1 MPQYI
6 VLPNGAY
13 FEVRKGESAQAATQ
27 AAMQRYPEAFEAPAA
42 KKEEPAPVQEPEAG
56 FNLGD
61 TATAFKQ
68 GAVGSTKALTD
79 VFGADNA
86 VSQFLDKRNKE
97 LQGQYSPQRQAEIAQ
112 GRERMA
118 AAEATGST
126 WEQVKA
132 GVANVA
138 EAPVQG
144 IAQGLGSFI
153 PYILTMR
160 LGGPTVPA
168 ALRLGP
174 TASKALTTIAN
185 QAPKLI
191 GTAQGVGAVKGAI
204 YDAVY
209 QAEIQDGAD
218 AAVAKQKALDA
229 QGYVGENLDQ
239 ILVGAAGGFAA
250 GSMGAEKLLTP
261 LGRAGAA
268 GKLAPR
274 VAGAMAVDAATEGFQ
289 GGQEQFAAN
298 KALQRTGRDVDSFKG
313 VPGAAAQEAAMGALA
328 AGPVAVVRGPE
339 AAPGPS
345 PQAKRQEELAAA
357 AKKAEEE
364 KAYRQTPEYAQEV
377 LQRYDALVTRRRELD
392 SVANAPVAKD
402 DLAGQQAKA
411 DARKARQELMS
422 DPVTHETV
430 RAFNENKER
439 IAQLRKSPE
448 EFMLEQVGVTGA
460 APAQGIQPRGKARG
474 LYQPEKPAPTPDPTQ
489 QWVAQRV
496 DWAMSQPDMRRMD
509 QGGLDDLAALLLE
522 DPTRAAAYVASKPNI
537 PGMRPKEQ
545 TALIRKVGRGLAD
558 LESTAQEAGRAGTAA
573 AQLRNQ
579 SVEME
584 EQAFR
589 DEQTQADEELRR
601 AAAESAERSKTLNSE
616 MQALRGMAQRP
627 GPYVPTPG
635 AFAPGQTE
643 LVRQEAPA
651 IGQAA
656 QVLSGETRGLD
667 MQFNQDRNK
676 ALGADTVGSGEPA
689 VTGPAQRVP
698 GGFRLFNA
706 QGAPDA
712 DTGFRPLQQRVARL
726 LASPDLTDEAYQF
739 LRTVEDTMPQLDAQV
754 EEARQGRTRN
764 GPEQDTA
771 GLGSLYSEL
780 DTALGAI
787 ERGEQGVVTEGA
799 PRYKETPY
807 RPAEGG
813 YAGASATPVNPA
825 YKTDIA
831 AVQAGEQ
838 PKRAAGVKQ
847 PESDERTALP
857 AAAQLTPTSQRTDAT
872 TPNTLR
878 GPSAGVRRGDVQAN
892 VPEQRGGKRL
902 EVPRMLQDHLS
913 LFAQARADDA
923 GQQSLFPD
931 TDKERGAIKD
941 SPEAFSRFMNSP
953 FVRTL
958 RKNLRDA
965 QGLAKK
971 GPPISALKQ
980 QVDALARKVGA
991 MRAATAEYKTADQ
1004 ILKNA
1009 KVLAGIQLDAK
1020 KMSARMTELVVDRMQ
1035 LAGALEKA
1043 RSDAEVFARAPSPP
1057 RGSPVFKTLSVEME
1071 RTRKRLELLQA
1082 EYDAMNTV
1090 LNTLDAQIKIAQA
1103 SNTLAQKRDAA
1114 PFPYQLTEA
1123 EEALRGAQASLGL
1136 AQSEV
1141 AAREQR
1147 IAERKGEEQRLNDA
1161 VDESKQRQLQEARR
1175 KAENKRI
1182 EALYGENKD
1191 GVERRR
1197 VFALSDVQQEA
1208 RQRME
1213 AGEEPELT
1221 YSERQAVAGD
1231 PQQVLGGYRA
1241 RARALEKAIAKKQQN
1256 SRGYAGQNVE
1266 KLRATQ
1272 DSLFEQYKAAKS
1284 AAERDSLGAKF
1295 DVASAAL
1302 RAAEQR
1308 FKGEDVLWPGA
1319 DKDIKAL
1326 RDAYI
1331 RVEWL
1336 EDAIARG
1343 DFELRAPVP
1352 VVEAVATR
1360 LQDAHVQKR
1369 ASVGQAE
1376 AAADRAD
1383 APRTSGAP
1391 LLKSQIQKLQKQQ
1404 KTRYQGKGTEAG
1416 QAQFR
1421 GSPQVVAVQEREA
1434 EMKRD
1439 VEAALAEE
1447 QRKAA
1452 AAKEKGKRRTK
1463 ADRELVEYLEAARL
1477 LTRADALKK
1486 DTVLPDPKS
1495 EKRGGDFLERDTV
1508 ALSDG
1513 AAEAAQDGRIFD
1525 VLDDLEENGSTPF
1538 VKDLV
1543 KKLRPL
1549 LLRTKLRVHDGLA
1562 DSRGQRVEGLYDTS
1576 RNTVALDSEALSEE
1590 VVIHEMSHAAT
1601 LRALDAPE
1609 SELTDTQLAARKR
1622 LERLFKDAE
1631 DSGLFTGEYALED
1644 LPEFVSELMS
1654 NAAVRAKVDQV
1665 QPGFLKRVQNALLRL
1680 LGVSAG
1686 KASDAAVAD
1695 VEALFQPALP
1705 YTRVARADVASV
1717 MRGKFPDADITT
1729 AQGTPDPIATAV
1741 NSVVGRG
1748 EQSWWQ
1754 KIQANVSGMAFRTQF
1769 IDAYA
1774 PSEALLR
1781 SGVQK
1786 GQLESLKAFQT
1797 MYFLRFGQ
1805 QRNQFLAQ
1813 AASTGV
1819 PQLKNQGDGTYTY
1832 EADEGPNLASIA
1844 RILSDAGI
1852 GDPQQVEGEF
1862 TAYLAIRRAGQI
1874 PNGYAKLNLKNPM
1887 SEAQAKAFME
1897 AVKADPKRSEAFEAA
1912 AQEYR
1917 AYNGKLLDF
1926 LVQTGAMDSRKAAQ
1940 LKRGD
1945 FVPFYRQTPDGVF
1958 QLVVMGETPVRIG
1971 DIRSQPYLQ
1980 ELMGDDEKILPVFT
1994 GAMQNTSML
2003 LDLGLRNQAVK
2014 SMAYTLRDMNAGI
2027 IGKGQGPQGARAKR
2041 DTVSFTDRGEDF
2053 FVKIDSEAYGV
2064 PAELLLKGL
2073 EGIKT
2078 TLPVAVKAMAGF
2090 SNVLRAG
2097 VTRMPAYAFRQLIR
2111 DPINAWLTTGGNFTP
2126 VLSSMAEMAKMQGGR
2141 SETEG
2146 VLERGGA
2153 ISSNVFSGDRADWP
2167 RIMRNISANTKGVRG
2182 LADQAMSK
2190 LDAFATQ
2197 GDTATRA
2204 VLYNMYRE
2212 KGMSHMEALLGSLE
2226 SMNFSRRGASP
2237 TMHFMSMV
2245 VPFFNAQIQGVDVIY
2260 RAARGQALFEN
2271 ELDVQRKLLVRGAI
2285 LTAATLAYAAA
2296 MQDDEAYKNASDEER
2311 ANNFFVYLPGV
2322 DEPIKLPIPFELGYA
2337 FKAIPELIYNVAAGD
2352 EKAGDAAK
2360 TLGKLLY
2367 NTVPLGMPQA
2377 LKPGVEVVANY
2388 SFYTGQP
2395 ILGAREQGLDPA
2407 QQFRQNTTELAK
2419 LLGSVG
2425 DVSPVKIDH
2434 LVRGYTGGMGLLMMQ
2449 MANPLLRPLNPDDSG
2464 AKATA
2469 KLSEM
2474 PLIGSLFQP
2483 TDGRGFINEAFQTAQ
2498 EFDRRARTYKEL
2510 VASGNK
2516 AEATAYA
2523 QRFSNEIANASA
2535 AGSFRQRMGEFAK
2548 YRRFIQGHQE
2558 MGAAEKRAAL
2568 DAVRQAELQLSRRMK
2583 ALGKTEDQ

>member
-153 PYILTMR
+153 PYIPTLL

-522 DPTRAAAYVASKPNI
+522 DPKRAAAYVASKPNI

-545 TALIRKVGRGLAD
+545 TSLIRKVGRGLAD

-601 AAAESAERSKTLNSE
+601 AAAESAERSKTLNRE

-635 AFAPGQTE
+635 AFAPDPTE

-656 QVLSGETRGLD
+656 QVLSGETQGLD
-667 MQFNQDRNK
+667 LQFNQDRNK
-676 ALGADTVGSGEPA
+676 ALGADAVGTGEPA

-698 GGFRLFNA
+698 GGFRLFNE

-754 EEARQGRTRN
+754 EEARSGRTRN

-813 YAGASATPVNPA
+813 YAGASTTPVNPA

-831 AVQAGEQ
+831 AVQAGAQ
-838 PKRAAGVKQ
+838 PKRATGVKQ

-902 EVPRMLQDHLS
+902 EVPRMLRDRLS

-971 GPPISALKQ
+971 GPQISALKQ
-980 QVDALARKVGA
+980 QVDALARKVEA

-1043 RSDAEVFARAPSPP
+1043 RSDAEVFARAAEMA
-1057 RGSPVFKTLSVEME
+1057 RGSPAYKTLSVEMAN
-1071 RTRKRLELLQA
+1071 TRKRLELLQA
-1082 EYDAMNTV
+1082 EYDAVNTV
-1090 LNTLDAQIKIAQA
+1090 LNTLDAQIKVAQA

-1123 EEALRGAQASLGL
+1123 EEALRGAQASLAL
-1136 AQSEV
+1136 AQAEN

-1147 IAERKGEEQRLNDA
+1147 IAEREGEEQRLNDA
-1161 VDESKQRQLQEARR
+1161 VDESKQRRLQEARR

-1241 RARALEKAIAKKQQN
+1241 RARALEKAIARKQQK

-1308 FKGEDVLWPGA
+1308 FKGEDVMWPGA

-1326 RDAYI
+1326 RDAYV

-1352 VVEAVATR
+1352 AVKAVATR

-1376 AAADRAD
+1376 EAADRAD
-1383 APRTSGAP
+1383 APSTSGAP
-1391 LLKSQIQKLQKQQ
+1391 LLKSQIQKLQKPQ
-1404 KTRYQGKGTEAG
+1404 KTRYQGKGT
-1416 QAQFR
+1416 
-1421 GSPQVVAVQEREA
+1421 
-1434 EMKRD
+1434 
-1439 VEAALAEE
+1439 
-1447 QRKAA
+1447 KAA
-1452 AAKEKGKRRTK
+1452 QDMLEQARRMAGGMDAA
-1463 ADRELVEYLEAARL
+1463 
-1477 LTRADALKK
+1477 
-1486 DTVLPDPKS
+1486 S
-1495 EKRGGDFLERDTV
+1495 EKRGGGFLDRDTV
-1508 ALSDG
+1508 ALSD
-1513 AAEAAQDGRIFD
+1513 AAVEAAQDGRIFD

-1538 VKDLV
+1538 VKDLA

-1549 LLRTKLRVHDGLA
+1549 LLRTKLRVHEGLV
-1562 DSRGQRVEGLYDTS
+1562 DSNGQRVEGLYDTS
-1576 RNTVALDSEALSEE
+1576 RNTAALDSEALSEE
-1590 VVIHEMSHAAT
+1590 VVLHELTHAAT

-1622 LERLFKDAE
+1622 LEALFKDAE
-1631 DSGLFTGEYALED
+1631 KSGQFTGEYALEN
-1644 LPEFVSELMS
+1644 LNEFVSELMS
-1654 NAAVRAKVDQV
+1654 NAAVRAKVDSI
-1665 QPGFLKRVQNALLRL
+1665 QPGFIKRVQNALLRL
-1680 LGVSAG
+1680 LGVAAV

-1717 MRGKFPDADITT
+1717 MRGKFPDADIT
-1729 AQGTPDPIATAV
+1729 AARGTPDPIATAV

-1754 KIQANVSGMAFRTQF
+1754 KVQANTSGLAFRTQF

-1797 MYFLRFGQ
+1797 VYFLRFGQ

-2053 FVKIDSEAYGV
+2053 FVKIDSDAHGV

-2352 EKAGDAAK
+2352 EKAGDATK

-2419 LLGSVG
+2419 LLGSAG

>member
-27 AAMQRYPEAFEAPAA
+27 AAMRRYPEAFDAPAA
-42 KKEEPAPVQEPEAG
+42 KKEEPAPAQETEAG

-61 TATAFKQ
+61 TTTAFKQ

-86 VSQFLDKRNKE
+86 ASQFLDKRNKE

-112 GRERMA
+112 GRQRMA
-118 AAEATGST
+118 DAEATGST

-144 IAQGLGSFI
+144 VAQGLGSFL
-153 PYILTMR
+153 PYIPTML

-209 QAEIQDGAD
+209 QAERQDGAD
-218 AAVAKQKALDA
+218 DATAKQKALEA
-229 QGYVGENLDQ
+229 QGYMGDNLDQ

-268 GKLAPR
+268 GKMLPR
-274 VAGAMAVDAATEGFQ
+274 VAGAVAVDAATEGFQ

-298 KALQRTGRDVDSFKG
+298 KALQRTGREVDSFKG

-328 AGPVAVVRGPE
+328 AGPVAAVRGPE

-345 PQAKRQEELAAA
+345 PQAKRQEALAAA
-357 AKKAEEE
+357 AKKTEEE

-377 LQRYDALVTRRRELD
+377 MQRYDSLITRRRELD
-392 SVANAPVAKD
+392 SVANAPIAKD

-439 IAQLRKSPE
+439 IAELRKSPE
-448 EFMLEQVGVTGA
+448 EFMLEQVGVTGGD
-460 APAQGIQPRGKARG
+460 PAQGVQARGKAQG
-474 LYQPEKPAPTPDPTQ
+474 LYQPEKPAPTPNPTQ

-509 QGGLDDLAALLLE
+509 QGGLDDLAALLME
-522 DPTRAAAYVASKPNI
+522 DPKRAAAYVASKPNI
-537 PGMRPKEQ
+537 PGLRPKEQ

-558 LESTAQEAGRAGTAA
+558 LDTQAQQAGRAGTAA

-589 DEQTQADEELRR
+589 DSQTQADEEMRR
-601 AAAESAERSKTLNSE
+601 AAAESAERSKTLTSE
-616 MQALRGMAQRP
+616 MQALRGMSQRP

-643 LVRQEAPA
+643 LVRPEAPA

-667 MQFNQDRNK
+667 LQFNQDRNK
-676 ALGADTVGSGEPA
+676 ALGPEAVGSGEPA
-689 VTGPAQRVP
+689 VTGPAQRAQ

-712 DTGFRPLQQRVARL
+712 DVGFRPLQQRVARL
-726 LASPDLTDEAYQF
+726 LSSPDLTDEAYQF
-739 LRTVEDTMPQLDAQV
+739 LRTVEDTMPQLDSQV

-764 GPEQDTA
+764 GSEQDVA
-771 GLGSLYSEL
+771 GLGSLYGEL
-780 DTALGAI
+780 DNALGAI

-831 AVQAGEQ
+831 AIQAGEQ
-838 PKRAAGVKQ
+838 PKRATGVKQ
-847 PESDERTALP
+847 PEGDERTALP
-857 AAAQLTPTSQRTDAT
+857 AAAQLTPTSQRTEAT

-878 GPSAGVRRGDVQAN
+878 GPSSGVRRGDRETN

-902 EVPRMLQDHLS
+902 EVPRMLQDRLS

-941 SPEAFSRFMNSP
+941 SPEAFNRFMNSP

-965 QGLAKK
+965 QGLAKR
-971 GPPISALKQ
+971 GPQVSALKQ
-980 QVDALARKVGA
+980 QVDALARKVEA
-991 MRAATAEYKTADQ
+991 MRSATAEYKTADQ

-1035 LAGALEKA
+1035 LVTLLEKA
-1043 RSDAEVFARAPSPP
+1043 RGDAEVFARAVDMA
-1057 RGSPVFKTLSVEME
+1057 RGNPAFKTLSVEME

-1082 EYDAMNTV
+1082 EYDAVNTV

-1103 SNTLAQKRDAA
+1103 SNTLAQKRDAS

-1123 EEALRGAQASLGL
+1123 EEALRGAQASLAL
-1136 AQSEV
+1136 AQAET

-1147 IAERKGEEQRLNDA
+1147 IAEREGEEQRLNDA
-1161 VDESKQRQLQEARR
+1161 VDESTQRRLQEARR

-1208 RQRME
+1208 KQRME
-1213 AGEEPELT
+1213 AGEAPELT

-1241 RARALEKAIAKKQQN
+1241 RARALEKQIAKKQQN

-1272 DSLFEQYKAAKS
+1272 DSLFEQYKVAKS

-1308 FKGEDVLWPGA
+1308 FKGEDVMWPGA

-1326 RDAYI
+1326 RDAYV

-1352 VVEAVATR
+1352 AAKRLPSKADNAV
-1360 LQDAHVQKR
+1360 
-1369 ASVGQAE
+1369 QAE
-1376 AAADRAD
+1376 RANTEAAEAGASRAD
-1383 APRTSGAP
+1383 APSTSGAP
-1391 LLKSQIQKLQKQQ
+1391 LLKSQIQKLQKPQ
-1404 KTRYQGKGTEAG
+1404 KTQYQGKGTKSSQAMLKERQEQLEQARRLAG
-1416 QAQFR
+1416 K
-1421 GSPQVVAVQEREA
+1421 VDVA
-1434 EMKRD
+1434 
-1439 VEAALAEE
+1439 
-1447 QRKAA
+1447 
-1452 AAKEKGKRRTK
+1452 
-1463 ADRELVEYLEAARL
+1463 
-1477 LTRADALKK
+1477 
-1486 DTVLPDPKS
+1486 S
-1495 EKRGGDFLERDTV
+1495 EKRGGDFLDRDTV
-1508 ALSDG
+1508 ALSD
-1513 AAEAAQDGRIFD
+1513 AAVEAAQDGRIFD

-1538 VKDLV
+1538 VKDLA

-1549 LLRTKLRVHDGLA
+1549 LLRTKLRVHQTLV
-1562 DSRGQRVEGLYDTS
+1562 DSQGQRVEGLYDTE
-1576 RNTVALDSEALSEE
+1576 RNTAALDSEALSEE
-1590 VVIHEMSHAAT
+1590 VVLHELTHAAT

-1609 SELTDTQLAARKR
+1609 SELTEAQLAARKR
-1622 LERLFKDAE
+1622 LDTLFKDAV
-1631 DSGLFTGEYALED
+1631 DSGLFTGEYAVAD
-1644 LPEFVSELMS
+1644 RNEFVSELMS
-1654 NAAVRAKVDQV
+1654 NAAVRAKVDSI

-1680 LGVSAG
+1680 LGVSAA

-1695 VEALFQPALP
+1695 VEALFQPAMP
-1705 YTRVARADVASV
+1705 YSRVTRSDVASV
-1717 MRGKFPDADITT
+1717 MRGKFPDADITA

-1741 NSVVGRG
+1741 DSVVGRSG
-1748 EQSWWQ
+1748 QTWWQ
-1754 KIQANVSGMAFRTQF
+1754 KVQANVSGLAFRTQF
-1769 IDAYA
+1769 VDAYA

-1781 SGVQK
+1781 SGVQQ

-1887 SEAQAKAFME
+1887 SEAQAKAFMA
-1897 AVKADPKRSEAFEAA
+1897 AVKADPQRSEAYEAA
-1912 AQEYR
+1912 AEEYR

-1958 QLVVMGETPVRIG
+1958 QLVVMGESPVRIG

-1980 ELMGDDEKILPVFT
+1980 EMMGDDEKILPVFT

-2003 LDLGLRNQAVK
+2003 LDMGLRNQAVK
-2014 SMAYTLRDMNAGI
+2014 SMAYTLRDMDAGI

-2053 FVKIDSEAYGV
+2053 FVKIDSDAHGV

-2078 TLPVAVKAMAGF
+2078 TLPFIVKATAGF

-2126 VLSSMAEMAKMQGGR
+2126 VLSSMGEMAKMQGGR
-2141 SETEG
+2141 SDTEG

-2167 RIMRNISANTKGVRG
+2167 RIMRNISGNTTGVRG

-2237 TMHFMSMV
+2237 TMHFMSMM

-2260 RAARGQALFEN
+2260 RAARGHALFED
-2271 ELDVQRKLLVRGAI
+2271 EMDVQRKLLVRGGIMA
-2285 LTAATLAYAAA
+2285 AATLAYAAA
-2296 MQDDEAYKNASDEER
+2296 MQDDEAYKNASDIER
-2311 ANNFFVYLPGV
+2311 ANNFFVYLPGT
-2322 DEPIKLPIPFELGYA
+2322 DEPIRLPIPFELGYA

-2352 EKAGDAAK
+2352 EKASDATK
-2360 TLGKLLY
+2360 TLGQLLY
-2367 NTVPLGMPQA
+2367 NTIPMGLPQA
-2377 LKPGVEVVANY
+2377 IKPGVEVATNY

-2395 ILGAREQGLDPA
+2395 LLGQREQGLDPA

-2419 LLGSVG
+2419 LLGSAG

-2434 LVRGYTGGMGLLMMQ
+2434 LVRGYTGGMGILLAQ
-2449 MANPLLRPLNPDDSG
+2449 MANPLLRPLNPDDP
-2464 AKATA
+2464 AVKATA

-2483 TDGRGFINEAFQTAQ
+2483 TDGRGFVNEAFEVAQ

-2510 VASGNK
+2510 LASGNK
-2516 AEATAYA
+2516 AEAAAYA

-2535 AGSFRQRMGEFAK
+2535 AGTFRQRMGEFAK
-2548 YRRFIQGHQE
+2548 YRRFIQAHRE
-2558 MGAAEKRAAL
+2558 MSATEKRAAL
-2568 DAVRQAELQLSRRMK
+2568 DAVRQAELQLSRRVK
-2583 ALGKTEDQ
+2583 ALGKKEDQ